1 VPVADV
7 PVADVPVADVPVADV
22 PVAEPAPAAGR
33 PDPLAVMLEARS
45 VALVGASPRPGSL
58 GARMIAEV
66 AKSPAA
72 PRTYL
77 VNPKYEK
84 IGTGRVYPGLAKL
97 PEPPEL
103 ALLAVGD
110 AALEEQVSAAA
121 EAGIRSVVIFGSA
134 VDPHGN
140 RLRDSIAATA
150 RDAAMHVCGAGCMG
164 FVNVARGL
172 RAIGYVEPDPLPEG
186 PVALVTHSGS
196 VFSALLRTRR
206 AFGFTVAVSSGQ
218 ELVTSAAAYARYA
231 LSLPETKV
239 LALVLEAIRDAPLLR
254 DVLGAAAERDVPVIV
269 LPAGASERG
278 RNMVA
283 AHSGALAAG
292 DGAWRALAAAYGVHR
307 VGDLAELADTL
318 ELFCA
323 GRRPGEGRGLATV
336 HDSGF
341 ERAHVT
347 DVAADARVEFAVIGA
362 ATRRRLADVLD
373 PGLEPGNPLD
383 VWGTG
388 RDTRELFTHA
398 MSALAADPAVGAVAL
413 AVDLVPEYDGDD
425 SYPRAALAVAAAT
438 DKPVAVLASV
448 PAAIDQRAAARL
460 RAAGVPVLES
470 TRSGLLALRH
480 LLAPR
485 VPPPPGPPPPDVA
498 RRDRWAARLAAG
510 AAGAELL
517 DLLRDYG
524 IPAAHAASAST
535 LAQALAAAGKVGYPV
550 ALKTDEPGIAHK
562 TDVGGVRLGV
572 AGPAELTSGY
582 ADLAARLGPRVAVCQ
597 LVPPGPELIV
607 GMARDPALGPL
618 IVTGPGGVLAEF
630 FSERRVVLP
639 PVTLDAA
646 ASSISRLRFAEVLA
660 GIRGGQ
666 PCDTAAIAA
675 AIAAFSTLIAE
686 LGDWLEAFD
695 INPLIC
701 GPSGVLAVDA
711 LAIPRRL
718 PSLPREGQ
726 RDGVGREAA
735 SAGLVEP
742 VEPEQGHVNDLRH
755 PGQRHIGGRPRDRG
769 SPHHARAAGRR
780 HEHPVAVRRRA
791 DDRQVVGREVDGR
804 GPHAAQP
811 QVRGERHELGQPLA
825 HERQVGLVHAAFL
838 ARRLV
843 RVAHAEEQPVL
854 LRPPVQSRR
863 HVEHHWRVRERRVHL
878 GHGDLVPRAARR
890 DADAGERADRGQLR
904 PAGEDHQ
911 PGRDRAARGGH
922 ARAVKDRAVK
932 PGERGPLRHVHAAAD
947 QRGGVGRHVARRR
960 DEAVLRAVGRAERLP
975 RRHRRVEL
983 ADLVRV
989 GPADRDALGPLH
1001 RDPLVRGR
1009 HFGPGEARQQVALP
1023 GEARVGADLG
1033 LLRDVEVTGPAPQPD
1048 RFRGSALQPHHPGR
1062 AAARALAQVSLL
1074 DEDDVSKP
1082 GFPQEVR
1089 APGAD
1094 GAAADHDGVRGSWQF
1109 ADRWHGFDAV
1119 ID

>member
-1 VPVADV
+1 
-7 PVADVPVADVPVADV
+7 
-22 PVAEPAPAAGR
+22 VAELASTKGVA
-33 PDPLAVMLEARS
+33 DPLAVMLEARS

-77 VNPKYEK
+77 VNPRYEK
-84 IGTGRVYPGLAKL
+84 IGTERVYPGLAKL
-97 PEPPEL
+97 PEPAEL
-103 ALLAVGD
+103 ALLAVPD
-110 AALEEQVSAAA
+110 TALEEQLGAT
-121 EAGIRSVVIFGSA
+121 AGAGVRSVVIFGSA
-134 VDPHGN
+134 FDPHGN

-150 RDAAMHVCGAGCMG
+150 RDAVMHVCGAGCMG

-172 RAIGYVEPDPLPEG
+172 RAIGYAERDPLPTG

-206 AFGFTVAVSSGQ
+206 AFGFTIAVSSGQ
-218 ELVTSAAAYARYA
+218 ELVTPAAAYARYA

-254 DVLGAAAERDVPVIV
+254 DVLGAAAERDVPVV
-269 LPAGASERG
+269 LLPAGASERG
-278 RNMVA
+278 RSMVA

-292 DGAWRALAAAYGVHR
+292 DGAWQALAAAYGVHR

-323 GRRPGEGRGLATV
+323 GRRPGNGRGLATV

-347 DVAADARVEFAVIGA
+347 DVAAEAGVEFAAIGA
-362 ATRRRLADVLD
+362 ATRQRLAGALD

-388 RDTRELFTHA
+388 RDTRELFTET

-413 AVDLVPEYDGDD
+413 AVDLVPEYDEDD
-425 SYPRAALAVAAAT
+425 SYPEAALAVAAAT

-485 VPPPPGPPPPDVA
+485 VAAPPARTPPPDRG

-524 IPAAHAASAST
+524 IPAARAASAGTRSD
-535 LAQALAAAGKVGYPV
+535 ALAAAAGIGYPV

-572 AGPAELTSGY
+572 PGPEALAEAY

-618 IVTGPGGVLAEF
+618 IVTGPGGVLAEYF
-630 FSERRVVLP
+630 PERSVALP
-639 PVTLDAA
+639 PVTMTAA
-646 ASSISRLRFAEVLA
+646 AAAVSRLRFAEVLA
-660 GIRGGQ
+660 GVRGGQ

-675 AIAAFSTLIAE
+675 AIAAFSVLIAE
-686 LGDWLEAFD
+686 LGDRLEAFD
-695 INPLIC
+695 VNPLIC

-711 LAIPRRL
+711 LA
-718 PSLPREGQ
+718 
-726 RDGVGREAA
+726 
-735 SAGLVEP
+735 
-742 VEPEQGHVNDLRH
+742 
-755 PGQRHIGGRPRDRG
+755 
-769 SPHHARAAGRR
+769 
-780 HEHPVAVRRRA
+780 
-791 DDRQVVGREVDGR
+791 
-804 GPHAAQP
+804 
-811 QVRGERHELGQPLA
+811 
-825 HERQVGLVHAAFL
+825 
-838 ARRLV
+838 
-843 RVAHAEEQPVL
+843 
-854 LRPPVQSRR
+854 
-863 HVEHHWRVRERRVHL
+863 
-878 GHGDLVPRAARR
+878 VPR
-890 DADAGERADRGQLR
+890 
-904 PAGEDHQ
+904 
-911 PGRDRAARGGH
+911 
-922 ARAVKDRAVK
+922 
-932 PGERGPLRHVHAAAD
+932 
-947 QRGGVGRHVARRR
+947 
-960 DEAVLRAVGRAERLP
+960 
-975 RRHRRVEL
+975 
-983 ADLVRV
+983 
-989 GPADRDALGPLH
+989 
-1001 RDPLVRGR
+1001 
-1009 HFGPGEARQQVALP
+1009 
-1023 GEARVGADLG
+1023 
-1033 LLRDVEVTGPAPQPD
+1033 
-1048 RFRGSALQPHHPGR
+1048 
-1062 AAARALAQVSLL
+1062 
-1074 DEDDVSKP
+1074 
-1082 GFPQEVR
+1082 
-1089 APGAD
+1089 
-1094 GAAADHDGVRGSWQF
+1094 
-1109 ADRWHGFDAV
+1109 
-1119 ID
+1119 

>member
-1 VPVADV
+1 
-7 PVADVPVADVPVADV
+7 
-22 PVAEPAPAAGR
+22 
-33 PDPLAVMLEARS
+33 MLEARS

-84 IGTGRVYPGLAKL
+84 IGTERVYDSLAAL
-97 PEPPEL
+97 PEPPAL

-110 AALEEQVSAAA
+110 AALEDQVGAAA
-121 EAGIRSVVIFGSA
+121 ESGARSVVIFGSA
-134 VDPHGN
+134 FDPHGN

-150 RDAAMHVCGAGCMG
+150 RDAAMHLCGGGCMG

-172 RAIGYVEPDPLPEG
+172 RAIGYVERDPLPDG

-218 ELVTSAAAYARYA
+218 ELVTPAAAYARYA
-231 LSLPETKV
+231 LSLPETRV
-239 LALVLEAIRDAPLLR
+239 LALVLETIRDAPLLR
-254 DVLGAAAERDVPVIV
+254 DVLGAAAQRDVPVIV

-278 RNMVA
+278 RNMVT

-292 DGAWRALAAAYGVHR
+292 DGAWQALAAAYGVHR

-323 GRRPGEGRGLATV
+323 GRRPGAGRGLATV

-341 ERAHVT
+341 ERAHVA
-347 DVAADARVEFAVIGA
+347 DVSAQTGVEFAVIGA
-362 ATRRRLADVLD
+362 ATRQRLADVLD

-388 RDTRELFTHA
+388 RDTRELFTQT

-413 AVDLVPEYDGDD
+413 AVDLVPEYDEDD

-480 LLAPR
+480 LLAPPMA
-485 VPPPPGPPPPDVA
+485 VPPARTQPPNTVPPNTGPPDTA
-498 RRDRWAARLAAG
+498 RRDRWAARLADG
-510 AAGAELL
+510 AVGAELL

-524 IPAAHAASAST
+524 IPAARAASAST
-535 LAQALAAAGKVGYPV
+535 LEQALAAAREVGYPV
-550 ALKTDEPGIAHK
+550 ALKTDEPGVAHK

-572 AGPAELTSGY
+572 AGPEELTTGY

-630 FSERRVVLP
+630 FSERSVLLP
-639 PVTLDAA
+639 PVTMAAA

-666 PCDTAAIAA
+666 PCDTTAIAA

-695 INPLIC
+695 VNPLIC
-701 GPSGVLAVDA
+701 GPSGVVAVDA
-711 LAIPRRL
+711 LAIPRR
-718 PSLPREGQ
+718 
-726 RDGVGREAA
+726 
-735 SAGLVEP
+735 
-742 VEPEQGHVNDLRH
+742 
-755 PGQRHIGGRPRDRG
+755 
-769 SPHHARAAGRR
+769 
-780 HEHPVAVRRRA
+780 
-791 DDRQVVGREVDGR
+791 
-804 GPHAAQP
+804 
-811 QVRGERHELGQPLA
+811 
-825 HERQVGLVHAAFL
+825 
-838 ARRLV
+838 
-843 RVAHAEEQPVL
+843 
-854 LRPPVQSRR
+854 
-863 HVEHHWRVRERRVHL
+863 
-878 GHGDLVPRAARR
+878 
-890 DADAGERADRGQLR
+890 
-904 PAGEDHQ
+904 
-911 PGRDRAARGGH
+911 
-922 ARAVKDRAVK
+922 
-932 PGERGPLRHVHAAAD
+932 
-947 QRGGVGRHVARRR
+947 
-960 DEAVLRAVGRAERLP
+960 
-975 RRHRRVEL
+975 
-983 ADLVRV
+983 
-989 GPADRDALGPLH
+989 
-1001 RDPLVRGR
+1001 
-1009 HFGPGEARQQVALP
+1009 
-1023 GEARVGADLG
+1023 
-1033 LLRDVEVTGPAPQPD
+1033 
-1048 RFRGSALQPHHPGR
+1048 
-1062 AAARALAQVSLL
+1062 
-1074 DEDDVSKP
+1074 
-1082 GFPQEVR
+1082 
-1089 APGAD
+1089 
-1094 GAAADHDGVRGSWQF
+1094 
-1109 ADRWHGFDAV
+1109 
-1119 ID
+1119 